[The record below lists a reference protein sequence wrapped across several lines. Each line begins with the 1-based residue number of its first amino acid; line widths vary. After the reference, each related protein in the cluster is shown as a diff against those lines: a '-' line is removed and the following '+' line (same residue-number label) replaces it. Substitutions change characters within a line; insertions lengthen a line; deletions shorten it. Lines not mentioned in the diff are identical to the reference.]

1 MAKKRIVTWVLL
13 PIVVCAVMALGE
25 AWFLKDVLRQEVQGV
40 IGLPATEEF
49 ITVEAPVAE
58 ETDEFY
64 EEEWDEYAEYDEGE
78 DYAEEEAAQ
87 EESGAI
93 LIPGGGSA
101 TVDYSGYIHYLN
113 IIGTSLASDGRYTV
127 SGVDMD
133 GASFAVTSFLGG
145 DGIDTVRIDR
155 HVRDFVITIHDTG
168 CELTGLQVDNSLQ
181 VNPVRMLFFG
191 LCAAAVYLLIA
202 LREVIAKKAEIGYLI
217 IALAVGLFLCLAL
230 PANTGIS
237 YDDGIHVNRIMQL
250 SRGKHTGLTPA
261 ENALM
266 GWDWSV
272 IYEESYHHT
281 WDTWADQQRYAD
293 MAEAVAQDKELESTQ
308 VLQWMFSDAGYV
320 TQAAGALVS
329 RVLHLPFLWQVRVI
343 RLFNMLTYVALTYL
357 AVRVL
362 KRFKLTMA
370 CAALMP
376 TALFM
381 ASNFSYDP
389 TTNGLCFL
397 GIALAVDAIL
407 DRRTLLT
414 RKRAAAILLC
424 ILLGAMSKVVYMPL
438 LLLVLMLPR
447 SKFESQAAKWWFKSL
462 SVVLCIAAVGIMVLG
477 VSNGS
482 VGLQDNRAGGAD
494 SAGQIAYLLAHPLAY
509 LGTFFK
515 VIFRDFDMY
524 FVDACRFDLGYLPDL
539 TGTLTLVCLGLTL
552 FTAFTDNDT
561 SLSQKM
567 NWKLRLGMLIVAGLA
582 VGMVFTT
589 MYVAGAPVGATEYWG
604 VQGRYMIPMIPLML
618 MLLSPD
624 GIQNRMCKKGWHLVF
639 FLMQGVILAAVC
651 WNSVL
656 GQYWL

>member
-1 MAKKRIVTWVLL
+1 MAKKRIVAWVLL

-40 IGLPATEEF
+40 ISLPATEEF
-49 ITVEAPVAE
+49 ITVSAPATE
-58 ETDEFY
+58 ETEESY
-64 EEEWDEYAEYDEGE
+64 EEEWDEYEAYDEYE
-78 DYAEEEAAQ
+78 EAEEEA
-87 EESGAI
+87 EPEDTGAL

-101 TVDYSGYIHYLN
+101 TVDYTGYVNYLN

-127 SGVDMD
+127 SGVDVD
-133 GASFAVTSFLGG
+133 GAAFAVTSFLGG

-155 HVRDFVITIHDTG
+155 YVRDFTISIYDTG

-191 LCAAAVYLLIA
+191 LCAAAVYLLII
-202 LREVIAKKAEIGYLI
+202 LREVIAQKAEIGYLI
-217 IALAVGLFLCLAL
+217 IALAVGIFMCIAL
-230 PANTGIS
+230 PANTGVS
-237 YDDGIHVNRIMQL
+237 YDDGIHANRIFQL
-250 SRGKHTGLTPA
+250 SRGKHTALTPA
-261 ENALM
+261 ENALA
-266 GWDWSV
+266 GCEWSEV
-272 IYEESYHHT
+272 YEESHHHT
-281 WDTWADQQRYAD
+281 WDTWIDEQRYDAI
-293 MAEAVAQDKELESTQ
+293 AQTAAQDQTLESEE

-320 TQAAGALVS
+320 TQAAGAVVARAL
-329 RVLHLPFLWQVRVI
+329 RLPFLWQVRVI

-357 AVRVL
+357 AIRVL

-370 CAALMP
+370 CVALMP
-376 TALFM
+376 TALFL

-424 ILLGAMSKVVYMPL
+424 ILLGAMTKVVYMPL

-447 SKFESQAAKWWFKSL
+447 SKFESQAAKWWFKTL
-462 SVVLCIAAVGIMVLG
+462 AVVLCIVAVGVMVLG
-477 VSNGS
+477 VTNGS

-494 SAGQIAYLLAHPLAY
+494 SAGQIAYLLAHPLTY

-515 VIFRDFDMY
+515 VIFRDFELY
-524 FVDACRFDLGYLPDL
+524 FVHACRFAMGYVSAVS
-539 TGTLTLVCLGLTL
+539 GTVSLVCLGLTL

-561 SLSQKM
+561 SLGQKM
-567 NWKLRLGMLIVAGLA
+567 NWKLRLGMLIVGGLA

-618 MLLSPD
+618 MILSPD
-624 GIQNRMCKKGWHLVF
+624 GIQNRMNKKAWHMIF
-639 FLMQGVILAAVC
+639 FLLQGVILATVC
-651 WNSVL
+651 WSLVL

>member
-1 MAKKRIVTWVLL
+1 MAKKRIVAWVLL

-40 IGLPATEEF
+40 ISLPATEEF
-49 ITVEAPVAE
+49 ITVNAPAAE
-58 ETDEFY
+58 ETEESY
-64 EEEWDEYAEYDEGE
+64 EEEWDEYEEYDEYE
-78 DYAEEEAAQ
+78 EAEEEAAP
-87 EESGAI
+87 EETGAL
-93 LIPGGGSA
+93 LIPGGGTA
-101 TVDYSGYIHYLN
+101 TVDYTGYINYLN

-127 SGVDMD
+127 SGVDVD
-133 GASFAVTSFLGG
+133 GAAFAVTSFLGG

-155 HVRDFVITIHDTG
+155 YVRDFTISIYDTG

-191 LCAAAVYLLIA
+191 LCAAAVYLLII
-202 LREVIAKKAEIGYLI
+202 LHEVIAQKAEIGYLI
-217 IALAVGLFLCLAL
+217 IALAVGIFMCIAL
-230 PANTGIS
+230 PANTGVS
-237 YDDGIHVNRIMQL
+237 YDDGIHANRIFQL
-250 SRGKHTGLTPA
+250 SRGKHTALTPA
-261 ENALM
+261 ENALA
-266 GWDWSV
+266 GCEWSEV
-272 IYEESYHHT
+272 YEESHHHT
-281 WDTWADQQRYAD
+281 WDTWIDEQRYDAI
-293 MAEAVAQDKELESTQ
+293 AQEAAQDQTLESEE
-308 VLQWMFSDAGYV
+308 VLQWMFSDAGYM
-320 TQAAGALVS
+320 TQAAGAVVARALK
-329 RVLHLPFLWQVRVI
+329 LPFLWQVRVI

-357 AVRVL
+357 AIRVL

-370 CAALMP
+370 CVALMP
-376 TALFM
+376 TALFL

-424 ILLGAMSKVVYMPL
+424 ILLGAMTKVVYMPL

-447 SKFESQAAKWWFKSL
+447 SKFESQAAKWWFKTL
-462 SVVLCIAAVGIMVLG
+462 AVVLCIVAVGVMVLG
-477 VSNGS
+477 VTNGS
-482 VGLQDNRAGGAD
+482 VGLQDDRAGGAD
-494 SAGQIAYLLAHPLAY
+494 SAGQIAYLLAHPLTY

-515 VIFRDFDMY
+515 VIFRDFELY
-524 FVDACRFDLGYLPDL
+524 FVHACRFAMGYVSAVS
-539 TGTLTLVCLGLTL
+539 GTVSLVCLGLTL

-561 SLSQKM
+561 SLGQKM
-567 NWKLRLGMLIVAGLA
+567 NWKLRLGMLIVGGLA

-618 MLLSPD
+618 MILSSD
-624 GIQNRMCKKGWHLVF
+624 GIQNRMNKKAWHMIF
-639 FLMQGVILAAVC
+639 FVMQGVILATVC
-651 WNSVL
+651 WNLVL

>member
-1 MAKKRIVTWVLL
+1 MAKKRIVAWVLL

-40 IGLPATEEF
+40 ISLPATEEF
-49 ITVEAPVAE
+49 ITVSAPAAE
-58 ETDEFY
+58 ETEEFY
-64 EEEWDEYAEYDEGE
+64 EEEWDEYEAYDEYE
-78 DYAEEEAAQ
+78 EAEEES
-87 EESGAI
+87 EPEDTGAL

-101 TVDYSGYIHYLN
+101 TVDYTGHINYLN

-127 SGVDMD
+127 SGVDVD
-133 GASFAVTSFLGG
+133 GAAFAVTSFLGG

-155 HVRDFVITIHDTG
+155 YVRDFTISIYDTG

-191 LCAAAVYLLIA
+191 LCAAAVYLLII
-202 LREVIAKKAEIGYLI
+202 LREVIAQKAEIGYLI
-217 IALAVGLFLCLAL
+217 IALAVGIFMCIAL
-230 PANTGIS
+230 PANTGVS
-237 YDDGIHVNRIMQL
+237 YDDGIHANRIFQL
-250 SRGKHTGLTPA
+250 SRGKHTALTPA
-261 ENALM
+261 ENALA
-266 GWDWSV
+266 GCEWSEV
-272 IYEESYHHT
+272 YEESHHHT
-281 WDTWADQQRYAD
+281 WDTWIDEQRYDAI
-293 MAEAVAQDKELESTQ
+293 AQTAAQDQTLESEE

-320 TQAAGALVS
+320 TQAVGAVVARAL
-329 RVLHLPFLWQVRVI
+329 RLPFLWQVRVI

-357 AVRVL
+357 AIRVL

-370 CAALMP
+370 CVALMP
-376 TALFM
+376 TALFL

-397 GIALAVDAIL
+397 GIALVVDAIL

-424 ILLGAMSKVVYMPL
+424 ILLGAMTKVVYMPL

-447 SKFESQAAKWWFKSL
+447 SKFESQAAKWWFKTL
-462 SVVLCIAAVGIMVLG
+462 AVVLCIVAVGVMVLG
-477 VSNGS
+477 VTNGS
-482 VGLQDNRAGGAD
+482 VGLQDDRAGGAD
-494 SAGQIAYLLAHPLAY
+494 SAGQIAYLLAHPLTY

-515 VIFRDFDMY
+515 VIFRDFELY
-524 FVDACRFDLGYLPDL
+524 FVHACRFAMGYVSAVS
-539 TGTLTLVCLGLTL
+539 GTVSLVCLGLTL

-561 SLSQKM
+561 SLGQKM
-567 NWKLRLGMLIVAGLA
+567 NWKLRLGMLIVGGLA

-618 MLLSPD
+618 MILSPD
-624 GIQNRMCKKGWHLVF
+624 GIQNRMNKKAWHMIF
-639 FLMQGVILAAVC
+639 FLLQGVILATVC
-651 WNSVL
+651 WNLVL